1 MRVCDRH
8 NRKPAAEQIH
18 IKSSDTT
25 YDLCNDCAVQIEKFL
40 SSPKKEA
47 VEGKRSFLGLRKKVA

>member
-8 NRKPAAEQIH
+8 NRKPAIEEIH

-25 YDLCNDCAVQIEKFL
+25 YDLCHDCAKEILKFIAN
-40 SSPKKEA
+40 PRKEA
-47 VEGKRSFLGLRKKVA
+47 VEPKRNFLGLKTKAV